1 MEPTIINDFGFTEK
15 NLLSNLLALKEYEPE
30 LDCSNIAYSTIFDE
44 SALKKICDE
53 KFQAG
58 IKEYVMASDEIYE
71 SFEYLEKGKLTL
83 PKLKDLKK
91 SLIKDAFFTRDNRV
105 VLSGQKDIENSED
118 LEREILDIETKIQ
131 QMPAYQAIEKL
142 LSDVKGSLLK
152 DIIET
157 HPEIIEYLDV
167 DKLPTLKKC
176 MWASY
181 INSNKALFNELYEK
195 YSEFSDA
202 MDHLELDDTPWKRAL
217 DIFKQRFS
225 VPFSMEINNLK
236 GAIIGESVPQV
247 QFSFRKG
254 DNVKTINRSEL
265 ERLDTLSQGEKRA
278 LYLLNIIFD
287 IEQLKAAGKEVVLI
301 VDDIADSFDYK
312 NKYAIVEYLYEI
324 SREPNF
330 YMLILS
336 HNFDFYRTVASRLSI
351 MRDKRLMAE
360 RSNNSLTLE
369 VEKYQGRPSKNWK
382 SKPEKKRI
390 WALLPFVRNLIEFG
404 VDDWISGGEDYLVL
418 TSLLH
423 EKDESSE
430 IKFSDVK
437 PLYERYAGVKSFA
450 DTVDMN
456 EKVLNTL
463 FPICDSITEED
474 SALENK
480 IVLAIGI
487 RHKAEQYMI
496 ERIKTYEGQLLWEKR
511 RNRQQVSGE
520 RYLELAEEN
529 SNQIR
534 ELLAGFKQF
543 GTDEEIQILNE
554 VSIMTPEHIHINS
567 FMYEPI
573 LDMDIVELHKLYQ
586 DVKEL
591 ADS

>member
-1 MEPTIINDFGFTEK
+1 
-15 NLLSNLLALKEYEPE
+15 
-30 LDCSNIAYSTIFDE
+30 
-44 SALKKICDE
+44 
-53 KFQAG
+53 
-58 IKEYVMASDEIYE
+58 MASDEIYE

-167 DKLPTLKKC
+167 DKLSTLKKC

-225 VPFSMEINNLK
+225 VPFSMEIINLK

-511 RNRQQVSGE
+511 RNRQQVSSE

-529 SNQIR
+529 SNQTR